1 LSGSNT
7 SATRSDE
14 HDRRCAV
21 RDAARNNFN
30 AHKIQHPELLESP
43 MSSVHRNHRTT
54 RQARR
59 WGVVIGTAAAAAAAA
74 MIAMGTAH
82 ADTPDDVIGQAVLDL
97 NQGAA
102 VLDAAP
108 TADLSA
114 EQAKVLAE
122 QATFSSQ
129 LDSALDDELRSG
141 QDGLSAG
148 DQTFL
153 ANVDEQLVSASQN
166 ILSADQAFVAADQ
179 AGDLSGSGFAS
190 ADLTLLEA
198 DLGFLPAAFDAA
210 GASLL
215 AELDPDIGSLL
226 P

>member
-1 LSGSNT
+1 
-7 SATRSDE
+7 
-14 HDRRCAV
+14 
-21 RDAARNNFN
+21 
-30 AHKIQHPELLESP
+30 

-59 WGVVIGTAAAAAAAA
+59 WGVAIGTAAAVA
-74 MIAMGTAH
+74 MIGMGTAH

-102 VLDAAP
+102 ALDAAP
-108 TADLSA
+108 TADLST
-114 EQAKVLAE
+114 EQAHVLAE

-129 LDSALDDELRSG
+129 MESLFDDDLRVD

-166 ILSADQAFVAADQ
+166 ILSADQVI
-179 AGDLSGSGFAS
+179 
-190 ADLTLLEA
+190 EA
-198 DLGFLPAAFDAA
+198 DLGLIPAAFDVA
-210 GASLL
+210 GANIL
-215 AELDPDIGSLL
+215 AELDPNIGSLL

>member
-1 LSGSNT
+1 
-7 SATRSDE
+7 
-14 HDRRCAV
+14 
-21 RDAARNNFN
+21 
-30 AHKIQHPELLESP
+30 

-54 RQARR
+54 RRARR
-59 WGVVIGTAAAAAAAA
+59 WGVVIGTVAAVAAMIAAAVVAAA
-74 MIAMGTAH
+74 MIAMGAAY

-108 TADLSA
+108 AADLSA
-114 EQAKVLAE
+114 EQANVLAE
-122 QATFSSQ
+122 QATFSSR
-129 LDSALDDELRSG
+129 LDSVLDDELRVD

-166 ILSADQAFVAADQ
+166 VLSADQAFVAADQ
-179 AGDLSGSGFAS
+179 AGDLSGSGFAP
-190 ADLTLLEA
+190 ADLTLIEA
-198 DLGFLPAAFDAA
+198 DLGFIPAAFDVT
-210 GASLL
+210 GASIL
-215 AELDPDIGSLL
+215 AEFDPDIGSLL

>member
-1 LSGSNT
+1 MS
-7 SATRSDE
+7 E
-14 HDRRCAV
+14 
-21 RDAARNNFN
+21 RDVGFVTRNNFN
-30 AHKIQHPELLESP
+30 ARKIQHPELLESP
-43 MSSVHRNHRTT
+43 MSSVHRTT
-54 RQARR
+54 HQARR
-59 WGVVIGTAAAAAAAA
+59 WGIGIGTAAAAA
-74 MIAMGTAH
+74 MIGMGTAH
-82 ADTPDDVIGQAVLDL
+82 SDTPDDVIGQAVLNL

-114 EQAKVLAE
+114 KQADVLAE
-122 QATFSSQ
+122 QVTLAGQ
-129 LDSALDDELRSG
+129 LDSALDDELRSA

-190 ADLTLLEA
+190 ADLTLIEA
-198 DLGFLPAAFDAA
+198 DLGFIPAAFDVT
-210 GASLL
+210 GASIL
-215 AELDPDIGSLL
+215 AEFDPDIGSLL

>member
-1 LSGSNT
+1 
-7 SATRSDE
+7 
-14 HDRRCAV
+14 
-21 RDAARNNFN
+21 
-30 AHKIQHPELLESP
+30 

-54 RQARR
+54 RQVRR
-59 WGVVIGTAAAAAAAA
+59 WGVVIGTAAAAA

-82 ADTPDDVIGQAVLDL
+82 ADTPDDVIDQAVLDL

-114 EQAKVLAE
+114 KQAEDLAN
-122 QATFSSQ
+122 QVTLSSQ
-129 LDSALDDELRSG
+129 LDSALDQLRSA
-141 QDGLSAG
+141 QDGLSAA

-153 ANVDEQLVSASQN
+153 GDADEQLVSASQN

-190 ADLTLLEA
+190 ADLTLIEA
-198 DLGFLPAAFDAA
+198 DLGLIPAAFDVT
-210 GASLL
+210 GASIL
-215 AELDPDIGSLL
+215 AEFDPDIGSLL

>member
-1 LSGSNT
+1 MST
-7 SATRSDE
+7 I
-14 HDRRCAV
+14 RRCTMPDV
-21 RDAARNNFN
+21 ARNYFN

-54 RQARR
+54 CQALR
-59 WGVVIGTAAAAAAAA
+59 WGVGIGTAAAAAAAA
-74 MIAMGTAH
+74 AAMIGIGTAH

-114 EQAKVLAE
+114 EQANVLAE
-122 QATFSSQ
+122 QATFSSHIDSV
-129 LDSALDDELRSG
+129 LDGELRSA

-190 ADLTLLEA
+190 ADLTLIEA
-198 DLGFLPAAFDAA
+198 DLGLIPAAFDVA
-210 GASLL
+210 GANLL

>member
-1 LSGSNT
+1 
-7 SATRSDE
+7 
-14 HDRRCAV
+14 
-21 RDAARNNFN
+21 
-30 AHKIQHPELLESP
+30 

-59 WGVVIGTAAAAAAAA
+59 WGVGIGTATAAAA
-74 MIAMGTAH
+74 MIGMGSAH
-82 ADTPDDVIGQAVLDL
+82 ADNPDDVIDQAILDL

-114 EQAKVLAE
+114 KQAEDLAT
-122 QATFSSQ
+122 QVTLSSQ
-129 LDSALDDELRSG
+129 LDSALDQLRSA
-141 QDGLSAG
+141 QDGLSAA

-153 ANVDEQLVSASQN
+153 GHADEQLVAASQN

-190 ADLTLLEA
+190 ADLTLIEA
-198 DLGFLPAAFDAA
+198 DLGFIPAAFDVT
-210 GASLL
+210 GASIL
-215 AELDPDIGSLL
+215 AEFDPDIGSLL

>member
-1 LSGSNT
+1 
-7 SATRSDE
+7 
-14 HDRRCAV
+14 
-21 RDAARNNFN
+21 
-30 AHKIQHPELLESP
+30 
-43 MSSVHRNHRTT
+43 MSSVHRNHRAT

-59 WGVVIGTAAAAAAAA
+59 WGVGVGTAAAAAA
-74 MIAMGTAH
+74 MIGMGIAH
-82 ADTPDDVIGQAVLDL
+82 ADSPDDVIDQAVLDL

-114 EQAKVLAE
+114 EQANVLAQ
-122 QATFSSQ
+122 QATFSTHI
-129 LDSALDDELRSG
+129 DSVLDDELRVD
-141 QDGLSAG
+141 QDGLPTG

-179 AGDLSGSGFAS
+179 AGDLSSSGFAS
-190 ADLTLLEA
+190 ADLTLIEA
-198 DLGFLPAAFDAA
+198 DMGLIPAAFDVA
-210 GASLL
+210 GANLL